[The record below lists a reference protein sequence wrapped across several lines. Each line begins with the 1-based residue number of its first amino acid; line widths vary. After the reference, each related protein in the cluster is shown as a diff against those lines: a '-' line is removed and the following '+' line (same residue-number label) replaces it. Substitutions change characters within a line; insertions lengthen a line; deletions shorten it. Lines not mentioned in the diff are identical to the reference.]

1 MNIFTDK
8 FLLDLCYLIFDQT
21 DEAIEAM
28 YWIYLGFLLPQY
40 ALIKEQAMRIVS
52 PQ

>member
-21 DEAIEAM
+21 DEAI
-28 YWIYLGFLLPQY
+28 
-40 ALIKEQAMRIVS
+40 
-52 PQ
+52 